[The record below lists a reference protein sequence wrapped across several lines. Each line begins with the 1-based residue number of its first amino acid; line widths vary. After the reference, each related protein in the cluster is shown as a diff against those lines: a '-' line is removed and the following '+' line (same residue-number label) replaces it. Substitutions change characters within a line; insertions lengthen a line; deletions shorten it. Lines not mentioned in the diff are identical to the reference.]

1 MKNILEELGV
11 SKEELAET
19 AFKLYVPH
27 GLSEKEAREK
37 FKRLL
42 EKQLSDVNVRALLQA
57 GLSLNREFSLE
68 GDPVCLVA
76 DEILGMGIADYIA
89 GSRGVFEFVRYD
101 KAKPGVLGKLPPF
114 LDDVVGGLIAGI
126 MSRIYRD

>member
-1 MKNILEELGV
+1 MKNILEEIGV

-19 AFKLYVPH
+19 AFSLYVPH

-42 EKQLSDVNVRALLQA
+42 EKYLSDINVRALLHA
-57 GLSLNREFSLE
+57 GLSLNREFDIE

-101 KAKPGVLGKLPPF
+101 KAKPCVLGKLPPF
-114 LDDVVGGLIAGI
+114 LDDVVGGLIAGT
-126 MSRIYRD
+126 MSRIYGD